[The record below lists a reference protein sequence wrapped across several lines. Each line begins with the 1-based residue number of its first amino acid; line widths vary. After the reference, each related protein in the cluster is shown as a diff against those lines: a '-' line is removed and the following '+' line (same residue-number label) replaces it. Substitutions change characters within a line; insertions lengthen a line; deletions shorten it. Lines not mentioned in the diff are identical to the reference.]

1 MKHKSSAFSREEPL
15 PSARFDIGWLPQPA
29 AARRDHWLGPRGLGR
44 RSPTVAAAR
53 RATSSP
59 WSAAYQQL
67 YICERRRGP
76 QAGEGSRSQEE
87 EGGVAAG
94 ASDSSLCATMLERT
108 GGVLWV
114 TRRKWTDWGQ
124 VVRNQ
129 SEISLI

>member
-1 MKHKSSAFSREEPL
+1 MITGMVLGDWGGGRQPSLQLGGQPHLLSQPPINSS
-15 PSARFDIGWLPQPA
+15 
-29 AARRDHWLGPRGLGR
+29 
-44 RSPTVAAAR
+44 TYV
-53 RATSSP
+53 
-59 WSAAYQQL
+59 
-67 YICERRRGP
+67 RRRGP